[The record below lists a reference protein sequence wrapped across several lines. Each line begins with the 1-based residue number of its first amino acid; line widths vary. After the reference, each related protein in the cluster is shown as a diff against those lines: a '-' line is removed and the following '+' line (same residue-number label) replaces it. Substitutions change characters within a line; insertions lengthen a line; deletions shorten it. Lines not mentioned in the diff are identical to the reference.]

1 MKVLIKNVGRRKR
14 ELWIDD
20 RLAASARNLDE
31 LEQQLRIMQMITE
44 LPNVKGHL

>member
-20 RLAASARNLDE
+20 RLAVSARNLDE
-31 LEQQLRIMQMITE
+31 LEQQLRIMQMMTE
-44 LPNVKGHL
+44 FPNVKGHL